1 MAKRFLK
8 LIENTITKMSNGG
21 FLVGNYVKLASDY
34 KSKDGY
40 KNLPKQTQDYIDS
53 YFDGDNNYKIVNI
66 KTAEVTPGPG
76 NSDNRSMGYVA
87 DVAKQTAPGRY
98 DNQGKVTVSVD
109 MLDSVDVE
117 PGNQLG
123 PNVPDSQKYDN
134 KVKIKPEEV
143 DEEDFKNNN
152 NENLSN
158 PRITQQGD
166 SVKGTEV
173 YLPTKNTKI
182 PSKTVS
188 FDNKIGNTSSY
199 MG

>member
-21 FLVGNYVKLASDY
+21 FLVGNYVKLAGDY

-40 KNLPKQTQDYIDS
+40 KNLPAKQKEYIDS
-53 YFDGDNNYKIVNI
+53 YFDSDSNYKIVNI

-76 NSDNRSMGYVA
+76 NIDNRALDYVA
-87 DVAKQTAPGRY
+87 DVAKQLTVGRY
-98 DNQGKVTVSVD
+98 DNQGKVTVSLD
-109 MLDSVDVE
+109 MLDQVEVDPNHL
-117 PGNQLG
+117 PG
-123 PNVPDSQKYDN
+123 VPDSQRYDN

-143 DEEDFKNNN
+143 DEEEFEKNNN
-152 NENLSN
+152 ANLSN

-166 SVKGTEV
+166 SVKGTEA

-188 FDNKIGNTSSY
+188 FDNKVGNTSQY
-199 MG
+199 MN